1 MQILLFIPSKTCQ
14 AQLPNGFSLPL
25 IGYRADVRDVLL
37 GHPHGLAALP
47 QNAKVG
53 SSSPRRQA
61 QLLAMRPDL
70 RIESIRGNVQ
80 TRLSKLDSGEFD
92 AIVLA
97 QAGLS
102 RLN

>member
-1 MQILLFIPSKTCQ
+1 
-14 AQLPNGFSLPL
+14 
-25 IGYRADVRDVLL
+25 
-37 GHPHGLAALP
+37 
-47 QNAKVG
+47 
-53 SSSPRRQA
+53 
-61 QLLAMRPDL
+61 MRPDL

-102 RLN
+102 RLAIERYDAAPSRLQSVCQHQARVRWE